1 MLKKGLGER
10 SLGKG
15 MRRVRLYLL
24 TSNKGKVEEIVRI
37 AVRYGVELEVAS
49 LPKLEVQ
56 SNSLKEIALY
66 SAINYYVSSGG
77 MPVLTEDAGLFI
89 RALNG
94 FPGPYSSYVYRT
106 LGVGG
111 VLKLMDGVEDREAY
125 FESAVAIVYNGL
137 IIAETARVN
146 GSISKEPRGEGGFG
160 FDPIF
165 IPHGFTR
172 TFAEMSIDEK
182 NSISHRAKA
191 LSKALENL
199 LNLLK
204 V

>member
-1 MLKKGLGER
+1 MLKKGLR
-10 SLGKG
+10 KG
-15 MRRVRLYLL
+15 SPRIGMHKVKLYLL
-24 TSNKGKVEEIVRI
+24 TSNKGKVEEIARV
-37 AVRYGVELEVAS
+37 AVKYGVELETVDA
-49 LPKLEVQ
+49 PKLEVQ
-56 SNSLKEIALY
+56 SDSLREIALY

-106 LGVGG
+106 LGVKG

-125 FESAVAIVYNGL
+125 FESAVAIVYDGL
-137 IIAETARVN
+137 IVAETARVN
-146 GSISKEPRGEGGFG
+146 GLISKEARGEGGFG

-191 LSKALENL
+191 VAKALESL

-204 V
+204 I

>member
-1 MLKKGLGER
+1 MLKKGLGEGSPR
-10 SLGKG
+10 IG
-15 MRRVRLYLL
+15 MHRVRLHLL
-24 TSNKGKVEEIVRI
+24 TSNKGKVEEMARI
-37 AVRYGVELEVAS
+37 AVKYGVELEATS
-49 LPKLEVQ
+49 APKLEVQ
-56 SNSLKEIALY
+56 SNSLREIAMY

-94 FPGPYSSYVYRT
+94 FPGPYSSYIYRT
-106 LGVGG
+106 LGVRG
-111 VLKLMDGVEDREAY
+111 VLKLMEGVEDREAY

-137 IIAETARVN
+137 IIAEAARVN

-165 IPHGFTR
+165 IPHGSTR

-191 LSKALENL
+191 VSKALESL